1 LNSNYYIIP
10 IGRCTMN
17 TFPALKAT
25 VFFVTGNIH
34 KFNEAC
40 QVLRTFEISTVMV
53 KRISVIE
60 AQFDTIE
67 EIAERS
73 VLEAVQKTHLPVFVE
88 DAGLFIK
95 ALNGFPGPYSS
106 YVFRTIGNKAILK
119 LMHGL
124 RNRKATFKSAIAY
137 SEPGMKKAIM
147 FLGKIDG
154 ELLNKEQGNRGF
166 GFDPIFQPN
175 FSSKSFAEMTLKE
188 KNRQSHRALALRN
201 FAEWYTL
208 KPRTHKS

>member
-1 LNSNYYIIP
+1 
-10 IGRCTMN
+10 MN
-17 TFPALKAT
+17 AFPDLKTT

-40 QVLRTFEISTVMV
+40 QVFGTFGISTVMM
-53 KRISVIE
+53 KRINVVE
-60 AQFDTIE
+60 AQFETIE

-73 VLEAVQKTHLPVFVE
+73 ALEAVQKTHLPVFVE

-119 LMHGL
+119 LMHRL
-124 RNRKATFKSAIAY
+124 RNRNATFRSAIAY
-137 SEPGMKKAIM
+137 SEPRMKKAIV
-147 FLGKIDG
+147 FVGKVDG
-154 ELLNKEQGNRGF
+154 ELLKKERGARGF

-175 FSSKSFAEMTLKE
+175 FASKSFAEMTLEE
-188 KNRQSHRALALRN
+188 KNQQSHRALALRK
-201 FAEWYTL
+201 FAKWYAL
-208 KPRTHKS
+208 KPRAHKS